1 MFKEIKTIVSPTN
14 QLRSLVLLN
23 DNTIAL
29 CSIGYSIWIYA
40 PFSDYS
46 CKEEKS
52 SKSIYSLLQLTDN
65 TIVSFSYM
73 TLSLG
78 AFEIENDYTDN
89 IAKLVE
95 LPDNRIAACSISNDI
110 FIWKSTPPYSSFP
123 IKVLQG
129 HSKFLLTILYIKERG
144 LLASVAL
151 DKTLRLWN
159 MKTYQCVNVIG
170 GVNCYCSNSFEE
182 GDKDRVIIGHRDG
195 FSVINIDKCR
205 IGIIRFYVGVIKEYY
220 AYIIRIL

>member
-14 QLRSLVLLN
+14 RLRSLVLLN

-40 PFSDYS
+40 PFNNFS

-78 AFEIENDYTDN
+78 AF
-89 IAKLVE
+89 
-95 LPDNRIAACSISNDI
+95 
-110 FIWKSTPPYSSFP
+110 
-123 IKVLQG
+123 
-129 HSKFLLTILYIKERG
+129 
-144 LLASVAL
+144 
-151 DKTLRLWN
+151 
-159 MKTYQCVNVIG
+159 
-170 GVNCYCSNSFEE
+170 
-182 GDKDRVIIGHRDG
+182 
-195 FSVINIDKCR
+195 
-205 IGIIRFYVGVIKEYY
+205 
-220 AYIIRIL
+220 